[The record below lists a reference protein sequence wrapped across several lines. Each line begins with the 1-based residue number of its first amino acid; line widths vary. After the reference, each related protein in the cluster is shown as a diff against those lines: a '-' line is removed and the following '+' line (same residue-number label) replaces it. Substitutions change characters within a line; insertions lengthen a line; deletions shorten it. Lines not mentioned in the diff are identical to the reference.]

1 MADTKDLAVQQG
13 KTTLSGVCGVYAI
26 ENLAKGTSDVA
37 GRINGPVYV
46 GHSTNVFK
54 RFNAHRYMLRHNKHS
69 SIRLQRAWNKYG
81 EEAFSFHL
89 LTDCPKEQLVEAE
102 QFFMD
107 EFEAVNLGYNVAPAA
122 GSTFGV
128 KITSSSHAQHLRDL
142 SALHLG
148 RKRSP
153 EVCRNISEA
162 LKKAQASPEVR
173 ARMAESRRGIKHTD
187 ETKAINSQKSKE
199 MWADPEIRARIV
211 ASCKGVTHK
220 PRTIEQKARIT
231 AAQQAR
237 RARERAAKE
246 HIHG

>member
-1 MADTKDLAVQQG
+1 MADTKDLSLVQG
-13 KTTLSGVCGVYAI
+13 KTSLSGVCGVYAI

-46 GHSTNVFK
+46 GHSANVFK

-81 EEAFSFHL
+81 EEAFSFKL

-102 QFFMD
+102 QFFID
-107 EFEAVNLGYNVAPAA
+107 EFDAVKNGYNVSPAA
-122 GSTFGV
+122 GSTLGI
-128 KITSSSHAQHLRDL
+128 KINSEAHAKHLRDL
-142 SALHLG
+142 NAMHVG

-162 LKKAQASPEVR
+162 LKKEHASPEAR
-173 ARMAESRRGIKHTD
+173 ARMAEARRGIKHTD
-187 ETKAINSQKSKE
+187 ETKAVNSRKSKE
-199 MWADPEIRARIV
+199 AWANPETRARILAARKAV
-211 ASCKGVTHK
+211 ERKPFSDAHK
-220 PRTIEQKARIT
+220 ANILV
-231 AAQQAR
+231 AQQAR

-246 HIHG
+246 QAHG